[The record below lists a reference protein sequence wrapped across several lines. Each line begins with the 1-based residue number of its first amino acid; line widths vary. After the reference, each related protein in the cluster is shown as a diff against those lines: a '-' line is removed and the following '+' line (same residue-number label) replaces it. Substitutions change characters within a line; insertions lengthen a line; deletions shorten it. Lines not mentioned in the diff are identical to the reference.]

1 VFLAYIDPGT
11 GWLALQALLATLL
24 AIPFLFRRAITRTVR
39 RLQGKPDPDAEGG
52 QLTDHSADPANEP
65 GGKGDA

>member
-1 VFLAYIDPGT
+1 MFLAYIDPGT
-11 GWLALQALLATLL
+11 GWLALQALLATVL

-39 RLQGKPDPDAEGG
+39 RLQGKPDVDAIAPSPDP
-52 QLTDHSADPANEP
+52 DHADGA

>member
-11 GWLALQALLATLL
+11 GWLALQALLATVL

-39 RLQGKPDPDAEGG
+39 RLQGKPDADATA
-52 QLTDHSADPANEP
+52 QVSADHVNEP

>member
-1 VFLAYIDPGT
+1 MFLAYIDPGT
-11 GWLALQALLATLL
+11 GWLALQALLATVL

-39 RLQGKPDPDAEGG
+39 RLQGKPDADATA
-52 QLTDHSADPANEP
+52 QTSADPVNEP